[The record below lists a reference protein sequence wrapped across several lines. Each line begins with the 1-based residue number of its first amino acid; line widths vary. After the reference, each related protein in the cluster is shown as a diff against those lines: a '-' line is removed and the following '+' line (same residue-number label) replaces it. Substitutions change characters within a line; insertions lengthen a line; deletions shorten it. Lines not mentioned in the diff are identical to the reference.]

1 MQNIFIELLPPWI
14 ETGLQPA
21 FYDKESGSVLQQTAR
36 MYAKVNELTASF
48 NALSNST
55 TETVDS
61 YIAQFNELHT
71 YVHDYFDNLD
81 VQDEINNKLD
91 SMADDGTLTTL
102 IGDYVQ
108 PLIDAQ
114 DEQIEALEESV
125 NTSLDG
131 KLNATDSQWLKNNFI
146 LTVSYDEN
154 NHYFLYASQDGINYF
169 KLKELTLP
177 TTTQIWDISILYKD
191 GYYYLVGDTR
201 KNNVAGTS
209 GGDTIRMFKTDDF
222 ETFETWD
229 IEGLSLY
236 NEIWAP
242 EFLEA
247 NGNVY
252 LVATMS
258 LPSEQSDYQGY
269 MHKPYL
275 IGLNA
280 TLTEIQSQPTQLNL
294 YVSDTLSVTDRIDA
308 HIIYNGS
315 NYYLTI
321 KSRVAQNVQLFKSS
335 TLTGNY
341 AFINDFDYS
350 YTLSNGK
357 YEGSSIIKFNN
368 TYILTLQGARE
379 RTNSI
384 PRRYNYALLSDDIET
399 LQYSPYHLSF
409 NNSHTT
415 MMHFTPLVCTNSTA
429 KQIVN
434 DAYKDSGLLVEKTDK
449 AVDDTYS
456 YGITTATSKFTV
468 KEKNGLT
475 LIEIRAVNDEGFA
488 NGDTLATLP
497 KYCNTWKS
505 FTAPCSGFTSY
516 GGVGGGTCIINI
528 NLYGQVKIAKL
539 PSDITT
545 KQIYIHQVF
554 DSNDFAVA

>member
-1 MQNIFIELLPPWI
+1 MNSITRIPKFRRCVLQNFPFIEQDFDALTDYELLCKVVEYLNKVI
-14 ETGLQPA
+14 DSQNEVTEQTEQLVIA
-21 FYDKESGSVLQQTAR
+21 FNTLKSY
-36 MYAKVNELTASF
+36 
-48 NALSNST
+48 
-55 TETVDS
+55 VD
-61 YIAQFNELHT
+61 T
-71 YVHDYFDNLD
+71 YFDNLD
-81 VQDEINNKLD
+81 VQEEVNNKLD
-91 SMADDGTLTTL
+91 AMVEDGTLTTI
-102 IGDYVQ
+102 IGNYVQ
-108 PLIDAQ
+108 PFIEAQ
-114 DEQIEALEESV
+114 NEQIQSFSES
-125 NTSLDG
+125 
-131 KLNATDSQWLKNNFI
+131 KLNATETQWLKNNFI

-154 NHYFLYASQDGINYF
+154 NRYFLYASQDGINYF

-177 TTTQIWDISILYKD
+177 TQTQVWDISILYKD

-201 KNNVAGTS
+201 KNDVAGTS
-209 GGDTIRMFKTDDF
+209 GGDTIRMFKTADF
-222 ETFETWD
+222 EEFETWD

-252 LVATMS
+252 LVVTMS
-258 LPSEQSDYQGY
+258 LASEQSDYQGF

-275 IGLNA
+275 IGLNS
-280 TLTEIQSQPTQLNL
+280 TLTAIQTQPIQLNL
-294 YVSDTLSVTDRIDA
+294 YVSDTLNVTDRIDA

-341 AFINDFDYS
+341 NYLNSFDYE

-368 TYILTLQGARE
+368 TYILTLQGARV

-384 PRRYNYALLSDDIET
+384 PRRYNYVLFSDDIET
-399 LQYSPYHLSF
+399 LQYSHYYLSF
-409 NNSHTT
+409 NNGHTT

-434 DAYKDSGLLVEKTDK
+434 TAYKNSGLLVEKNDR
-449 AVDDTYS
+449 AVDETYTFA
-456 YGITTATSKFTV
+456 TTSATSKF
-468 KEKNGLT
+468 KYSEKNGFST
-475 LIEIRAVNDEGFA
+475 IEIRAVNDDGFA

-505 FTAPCSGFTSY
+505 FTAPCSAFTTY

-539 PSDITT
+539 PTDITV
-545 KQIYIHQVF
+545 KQIYIHEIF
-554 DSNDFAVA
+554 DSNEFAVS